1 MALWKA
7 FGIIQSTV
15 AILNCNMTKP
25 SFCLLTLYTWWQ
37 SLEKTPLCCIFS
49 YMYHSCKQF
58 SRILRLLQNSSF
70 QSVSVRLKCWDSLTM
85 NPQRLGEEIIKD
97 NVLHYVFRKLSVDA
111 ITAEENFRSH
121 SLKGVGINVNLP
133 TLGLAIHPSRLPM
146 AWEAP
151 FLLTR
156 NVFIQSQCLWS
167 QGVWTTYI
175 G

>member
-1 MALWKA
+1 
-7 FGIIQSTV
+7 
-15 AILNCNMTKP
+15 
-25 SFCLLTLYTWWQ
+25 
-37 SLEKTPLCCIFS
+37 
-49 YMYHSCKQF
+49 
-58 SRILRLLQNSSF
+58 
-70 QSVSVRLKCWDSLTM
+70 M

-156 NVFIQSQCLWS
+156 NVFIQSKCL
-167 QGVWTTYI
+167 
-175 G
+175 